1 MGDIEVRESREA
13 HLKTEKDGGKE
24 AKVGFANMED
34 GSVYYRRNFARCHQ
48 LLVFW
53 WTASSDE
60 KIMASDGD
68 TVLKLRPS

>member
-34 GSVYYRRNFARCHQ
+34 GSVYYRS
-48 LLVFW
+48 
-53 WTASSDE
+53 T
-60 KIMASDGD
+60 
-68 TVLKLRPS
+68 